1 MTSKSFS
8 DLRIKLL
15 KKGLFDGWH
24 HGIQMGLK
32 ELKLFS
38 QEYPKGNK
46 EPTVKAECR
55 IHCLSILLY
64 KSSLRSLSKSWTIK
78 ILFCLSEL
86 PCISS
91 FTAYPKVTAE
101 LITECEQSWKK
112 ETSNKGLWKAQG
124 VELRCSTSDTGAQI
138 IEKTKE
144 KMEPFFWKGFPVR
157 IPFHYTEQIAEFPRF
172 NIWLAFLI
180 RNLTQPTV
188 TWLRHTRELQVRR
201 LVCGSALICREDCQ
215 QLPCFSLFSVKYTK
229 TLNLYWT
236 TFYARTHVL

>member
-15 KKGLFDGWH
+15 KKGLFDGRH

-55 IHCLSILLY
+55 IRCLSILLY
-64 KSSLRSLSKSWTIK
+64 KSSLRSLSKSSTIK
-78 ILFCLSEL
+78 ILFRLSEL
-86 PCISS
+86 PCISL

-124 VELRCSTSDTGAQI
+124 VELRCSTCDMGAQI

-144 KMEPFFWKGFPVR
+144 KNGTVFLER
-157 IPFHYTEQIAEFPRF
+157 IACKDPI
-172 NIWLAFLI
+172 
-180 RNLTQPTV
+180 
-188 TWLRHTRELQVRR
+188 
-201 LVCGSALICREDCQ
+201 
-215 QLPCFSLFSVKYTK
+215 SLY
-229 TLNLYWT
+229 
-236 TFYARTHVL
+236 RTDS